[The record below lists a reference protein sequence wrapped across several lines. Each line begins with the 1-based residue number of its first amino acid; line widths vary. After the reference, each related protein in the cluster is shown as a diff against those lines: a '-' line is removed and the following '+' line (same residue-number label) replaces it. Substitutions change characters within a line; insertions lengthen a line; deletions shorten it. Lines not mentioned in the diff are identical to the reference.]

1 MCGLSGYLQ
10 PPGLS
15 HNEMTAQITR
25 MNQTLVHRGPDDGG
39 IWIDA
44 SSGLALGHRRLAI
57 VDLSPA
63 GHQPMRSACGRYVIA
78 FNGEIYNH
86 LTLRKS
92 LPNVDWQG
100 HSDTETLVAG
110 IAHWGFSATLAKCVG
125 MFAIALWDRQ
135 EKYLHL
141 ARDRFG
147 EKPIYY
153 GWQNGCFLFGSELK
167 AIKAHPAFRAEI
179 DRDAIT
185 LQLRHNHIP
194 APYSIYR
201 NIHKLLPGTHLKV
214 SLAQANATIKPTPYW
229 SLKDTVQGGQAN
241 PFIGS
246 DKAAIEAVEHAL
258 IEAVAQQMIADV
270 PLGAFLSGGVDSST
284 IVALMQS
291 QSRNPIKTFTIGFN
305 DKNFDEAEHAEAV
318 ARHLGTDH
326 NQLYVSHEQA
336 LNVINKLPILYDEP
350 FSDSSQIPTY
360 LVAEMTK
367 QHVTVALSGDGGD
380 ELFGGYNRYHIAMR
394 LLRKIEWMPHSVRA
408 QLASLMN
415 VVPPS
420 HWSLLASI
428 FGISEGAEKARKVIE
443 IVSAP
448 NREAV
453 YRRLI
458 SHWKAPADV
467 VLGTSEPPTILTTP
481 SAWPSVDQ
489 FVHRMMALDTM
500 CYLPDDILVKV
511 DRAAMGVSLETR
523 IPMLDHR
530 VVELVWRLPLPM
542 KIRAGQSKWVLR
554 QILYKY
560 VPKHLIERPKKG
572 FAVPLHSWLRGP
584 LREWAESLLDEARLR
599 REGFFDPTVIRQK
612 WLEHLSGQHDWQYY
626 LWDILMFQAWLENT
640 KGDSY

>member
-1 MCGLSGYLQ
+1 MCGLTGYLH
-10 PPGLS
+10 PPGSSLD
-15 HNEMTAQITR
+15 EMTAHVSR
-25 MNQTLVHRGPDDGG
+25 MNQTLVHRGPDGGG
-39 IWIDA
+39 IWIDESA
-44 SSGLALGHRRLAI
+44 GVALGHRRLAI
-57 VDLSPA
+57 VDISPA

-86 LTLRKS
+86 QALRKS
-92 LPNVDWQG
+92 LHHVDWRG

-110 IAHWGFSATLAKCVG
+110 IAQWGFAATLANCVG

-135 EKYLHL
+135 EKCLYL

-167 AIKAHPAFRAEI
+167 AIKTHPSFRAEI

-201 NIHKLLPGTHLKV
+201 DIHKLPPGTHLKV
-214 SLAQANATIKPTPYW
+214 SLAQANAAIGPIPYW
-229 SLKDTVQGGQAN
+229 SFKDVVQGGQAN
-241 PFIGS
+241 LFTGS
-246 DKAAIEAVEHAL
+246 DEAAIEEVERTL
-258 IEAVAQQMIADV
+258 TEAVTQQMIADV

-291 QSRNPIKTFTIGFN
+291 KSSAPIKTFTIGFN
-305 DKNFDEAEHAEAV
+305 DKSFDEAEHALAV

-326 NQLYVSHEQA
+326 TQLYVSHEQA
-336 LNVINKLPILYDEP
+336 LSVIQKLPTLYDEP

-367 QHVTVALSGDGGD
+367 RHVTVALSGDGGD

-394 LLRKIEWMPHSVRA
+394 LLRKFEWMPHSLRSQIAKQMSAVPPRHWSR
-408 QLASLMN
+408 LASMM
-415 VVPPS
+415 
-420 HWSLLASI
+420 
-428 FGISEGAEKARKVIE
+428 GISEGAEKARKVID

-458 SHWKAPADV
+458 SHWKTPADV
-467 VLGTSEPPTILTTP
+467 VLGTREPPTILTTP
-481 SAWPSVDQ
+481 SAWPSVDR

-530 VVELVWRLPLPM
+530 VVELAWRLPLSM
-542 KIRAGQSKWVLR
+542 KIRADQSKWVLR
-554 QILYKY
+554 QVLYKY

-584 LREWAESLLDEARLR
+584 LREWAEALLDEARLR
-599 REGFFDPTVIRQK
+599 REGFLDPAPIRQK

-626 LWDILMFQAWLENT
+626 LWDILMFQAWQENV
-640 KGDSY
+640 KGQSS